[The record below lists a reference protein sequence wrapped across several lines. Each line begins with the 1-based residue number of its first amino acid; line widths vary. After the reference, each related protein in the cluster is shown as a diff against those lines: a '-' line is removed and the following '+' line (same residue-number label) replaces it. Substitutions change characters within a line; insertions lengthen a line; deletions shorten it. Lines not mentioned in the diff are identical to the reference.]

1 MFSLFRNKKSSV
13 DYLHLIINDNYEG
26 FYLLCEH
33 PEENFKNLV
42 AGSTELSFLLQ
53 IDRGP
58 HDFVGAKLNSN
69 YVRAGYHVEYPK
81 KINKVDQEKINKK
94 L

>member
-1 MFSLFRNKKSSV
+1 MVS
-13 DYLHLIINDNYEG
+13 
-26 FYLLCEH
+26 

-69 YVRAGYHVEYPK
+69 YVRAGD
-81 KINKVDQEKINKK
+81 IMKVP
-94 L
+94 